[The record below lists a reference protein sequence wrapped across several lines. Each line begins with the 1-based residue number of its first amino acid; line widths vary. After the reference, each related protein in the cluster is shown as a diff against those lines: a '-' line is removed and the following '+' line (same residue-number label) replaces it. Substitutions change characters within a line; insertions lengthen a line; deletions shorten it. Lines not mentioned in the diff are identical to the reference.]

1 MLSEVLSPAGG
12 ATNLVNYPIDSPV
25 SGGNTEDR
33 PMIAWIFENE
43 EYTDLYH
50 QYFAEFISEYFESGY
65 FEEMIDSAFNMISA
79 YVEKD
84 PTKFCT
90 YEDFETGVSTLT
102 KFCLLRAESI
112 SGQLNGQIGSTSD
125 TQENSTLIDAGDIQ
139 ISDMGSMNSQMGGE
153 TNATKY
159 TKLGYSTTAKRNWQ
173 CRSS

>member
-1 MLSEVLSPAGG
+1 MYMQAVKILNITESAKNVKPDFAAFFGMKLTPHYIIPVSYTHLDVYKRQIPWDYNLAFGGFESAGG

-90 YEDFETGVSTLT
+90 YEDFET
-102 KFCLLRAESI
+102 CLLY
-112 SGQLNGQIGSTSD
+112 TS
-125 TQENSTLIDAGDIQ
+125 
-139 ISDMGSMNSQMGGE
+139 
-153 TNATKY
+153 
-159 TKLGYSTTAKRNWQ
+159 R
-173 CRSS
+173 CV